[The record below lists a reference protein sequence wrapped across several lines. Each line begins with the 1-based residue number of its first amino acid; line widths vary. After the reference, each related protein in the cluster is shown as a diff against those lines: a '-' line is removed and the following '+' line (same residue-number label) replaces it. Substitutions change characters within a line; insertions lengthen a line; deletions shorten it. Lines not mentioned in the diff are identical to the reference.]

1 MPQYIYYLK
10 PLYAWSFFFLKK
22 IDLHAHVLKTVRK
35 LYVMTKQQQSKDT
48 NPQKS
53 VPWHIKNNVLCKQNF
68 PQYIKHCILYV
79 MTKQHQSNG
88 KKTKSR
94 RSVKSPGIL
103 SLYILHIIVYSAL
116 HIAQVTSKIISY
128 VNNIYLSHSI
138 FSIALH
144 IANHDKAAI
153 VGKDYLHRKVFFF
166 IPAWKQ
172 SSNGRTCC
180 RSLLRHTFSQVS
192 A

>member
-1 MPQYIYYLK
+1 MSWQSSNSPKTQILK
-10 PLYAWSFFFLKK
+10 SQCHGISK
-22 IDLHAHVLKTVRK
+22 IMSSVNKIFHSISSIPSC
-35 LYVMTKQQQSKDT
+35 MSWQSSISPT
-48 NPQKS
+48 A
-53 VPWHIKNNVLCKQNF
+53 
-68 PQYIKHCILYV
+68 
-79 MTKQHQSNG
+79 

-116 HIAQVTSKIISY
+116 HIAKVTSKIISY
-128 VNNIYLSHSI
+128 VSNIYLSHSI

-166 IPAWKQ
+166 IPAWRQ